1 MPNAKC
7 EKCKLYLDDI
17 CKKQKHVDKLI
28 DLFKKRVKKFAGI
41 PYNITP
47 GIRHNEIISQ
57 TSWGCFNEIC
67 DGVLYYEHFAKNP
80 EKFDFNMDLI
90 K

>member
-28 DLFKKRVKKFAGI
+28 DLFKNNSLNNELRSKRWKTQMLK
-41 PYNITP
+41 
-47 GIRHNEIISQ
+47 
-57 TSWGCFNEIC
+57 
-67 DGVLYYEHFAKNP
+67 
-80 EKFDFNMDLI
+80 
-90 K
+90 